1 MLEDRAFE
9 LAQVGTRLEAKLVSK
24 PHDRLAVHRQRVTL
38 SSAPVQSTHQ
48 LTPQSLVRWMLGDQ
62 HLQLRDQLSVP
73 TERKVGLDA
82 LLDRLEPKLL
92 HTPNRRLRERLIGD
106 VGQRPAAPQ
115 RQRLAEHRGST
126 RRLGSARLS
135 DEPLEPCQVKLV
147 WLDLQ
152 HIPSRHRHQP
162 RRARAERPTQ
172 LRNTHLQRRAP
183 GLRQILSP

>member
-1 MLEDRAFE
+1 MLEDRAVE

-38 SSAPVQSTHQ
+38 SSAPVQGTHQ

-73 TERKVGLDA
+73 TEREVGLDA

-115 RQRLAEHRGST
+115 RQGLAEHRGST

-135 DEPLEPCQVKLV
+135 DEPLEPCQVKLL

-152 HIPSRHRHQP
+152 HISSRRRHQP
-162 RRARAERPTQ
+162 RRAPAERPT
-172 LRNTHLQRRAP
+172 
-183 GLRQILSP
+183 